1 MELKITDFK
10 KNQFV
15 ETTAGVYGVVTD
27 LYDNID
33 KIGLNIN
40 GEYVTFSIDS
50 IKRIV
55 CDKPPLA
62 MDFTELAVAD
72 NDVLSL
78 MYDEAT
84 TLFDEYEYKYTYN
97 ATMTIINDWNLA
109 KAKLRNILRKHPLW
123 DEKTQMIKLCE
134 SPFHEKVD
142 EKEISNYYYQFF
154 NMRFVDYISKNGI
167 CSKISDIKETIDKL
181 KSAKNALA
189 EAHSSLYRVNGCRD
203 SLSAIEREYDEIN
216 KKSKEQ
222 KAELKSHEEELE
234 NRIEISGQYFPKEM
248 INDVVLLKVAN
259 AMLSSL
265 SYHTTDWLNDSAI
278 NQEFIDEFKEYFDV
292 LIKDD
297 DLDIKLDDYQT
308 SCLPQLG
315 QKVSKYYAKLCKKF
329 GFDKFVDIQEE
340 EFTDDNGE
348 VHTRQ
353 RDHGYNMWA
362 ARFGDAVATKEYTE
376 DVYISIN
383 FIDYLTSSFLYN
395 ATSCHS
401 PDKRDWRECHNGDYQ
416 GCNSAGVISYATDEV
431 SLVVYTI
438 KRDGDKVNRIG
449 KEADPDCPI
458 YRATKRRRM
467 MVYIGEDKIICSRLY
482 PDGRDGGDMSI
493 TGQWRALLQKTFAD
507 LLGVSNMWSLV
518 KGSSEASGV
527 IKHAEGSAIYPD
539 WQHYDDVNVS
549 YLRLIDG
556 YRNKNR
562 ITVGKQPVCIEC
574 GRPHYTKESINC
586 CHINGCKC
594 YECGDSLDEGEGVE
608 INGDT
613 YCEYCAE
620 HAMGWHYAQDYD
632 EWMDEDDLVRDSY
645 NNLWYYYNT
654 DGLYVDEGD
663 YWFCTRGNAERYGCV
678 YDDIRGEWTYDYADE
693 TVTDDYTGDTFVLSW
708 HDYVHAESDEG
719 IDYYYASE
727 ENAIAD
733 GWELDDASGE
743 WYREEVA

>member
-10 KNQFV
+10 ANQFV
-15 ETTAGVYGVVTD
+15 ETTEGAYGVVKGVYDSTD
-27 LYDNID
+27 E
-33 KIGLNIN
+33 IGIEIN
-40 GEYVTFSIDS
+40 GIWETLSISD
-50 IKRIV
+50 IKKIV

-72 NDVLSL
+72 DDVLEL
-78 MYDEAT
+78 MYDEAK
-84 TLFDEYEYKYTYN
+84 TLFEEYDYRYTYD
-97 ATMTIINDWNLA
+97 ATMTIINDWNFS
-109 KAKLRNILRKHPLW
+109 KAKLRSILRKHPLW
-123 DEKTQMIKLCE
+123 DEETQMIKLCE

-142 EKEISNYYYQFF
+142 EGEISAYYHEFF
-154 NMRFVDYISKNGI
+154 NKRVRDYISENGI
-167 CSKISDIKETIDKL
+167 YSKTSDIKETIDKL
-181 KSAKNALA
+181 KSAKNALT
-189 EAHSSLYRVNGCRD
+189 EAYSSLWRINYVD
-203 SLSAIEREYDEIN
+203 HSLSAIKKEYDEID
-216 KKSKEQ
+216 KQLQDKTT
-222 KAELKSHEEELE
+222 ELVSQEKQLE
-234 NRIEISGQYFPKEM
+234 NRIKISGIYYPKEI
-248 INDVVLLKVAN
+248 INDVILLKVAN
-259 AMLSSL
+259 AVLSSL

-278 NQEFIDEFKEYFDV
+278 NQEFIDEFKEYFDA
-292 LIKDD
+292 LIEDD
-297 DLDIKLDDYQT
+297 NLDIKFEDYQT
-308 SCLPQLG
+308 SVLPQLG
-315 QKVSKYYAKLCKKF
+315 QKVSKYYAKVCKKF
-329 GFDKFVDIQEE
+329 GFDKFVDIQDEQ
-340 EFTDDNGE
+340 FTDNNGE

-401 PDKRDWRECHNGDYQ
+401 IDKRDLRGCYTGDYQ
-416 GCNSAGVISYATDEV
+416 GCNSAATISYATDGV

-438 KRDGDKVNRIG
+438 NRDGDKVNRIG

-458 YRATKRRRM
+458 YRATKFRRM

-556 YRNKNR
+556 YRNKNK

-574 GRPHYTKESINC
+574 GRPHYTRESINC
-586 CHINGCKC
+586 CHTNSCNC
-594 YECGDSLDEGEGVE
+594 YSCGDSLDGEEGVE
-608 INGDT
+608 INGNT
-613 YCEYCAE
+613 YCAYCAE
-620 HAMGWHYAQDYD
+620 HAMGWHFAQDYGG
-632 EWMDEDDLVRDSY
+632 WMDGDDLVRDSY
-645 NNLWYYYNT
+645 DDLWYFYDS
-654 DGLYVDEGD
+654 DGIYVDEMD
-663 YWFCTRGNAERYGCV
+663 YWFCSEDNARRYGCV
-678 YDDIRGEWTYDYADE
+678 YDDIRGEWTYDYSDE
-693 TVTDDYTGDTFVLSW
+693 TYTDDYTGETFVLSW

-727 ENAIAD
+727 ENAIED